1 VDVHE
6 LQGTLRE
13 SFGRHDPILTAS
25 A

>member
-6 LQGTLRE
+6 VERALRE

>member
-6 LQGTLRE
+6 LEGALRE